1 MRKISLA
8 QTFRR
13 LLSKRAKMQLGR
25 RKQWWQQL
33 ASSGSAA
40 AAAIK
45 KDDFAATLCGGTLM
59 MKLSAG
65 SAMNPFVRHLIV
77 SKKTH
82 Y

>member
-33 ASSGSAA
+33 ASSVSAA
-40 AAAIK
+40 AAMK
-45 KDDFAATLCGGTLM
+45 KDDFAATLYGGTLM

-65 SAMNPFVRHLIV
+65 SAMNPFVRNLIV
-77 SKKTH
+77 
-82 Y
+82 